1 MFSMNRCAPIFAAPV
16 AQAGRKLIAMSACLV
31 TILFAG
37 CELRSESG
45 LNPSAP
51 SAFASL
57 LVGEWR
63 SSSSTSLPTPNSC
76 TDLQWSVSQDTASTY
91 SGSFR
96 ATCGAGVQ
104 VEGTL
109 TGILV
114 DDQLALTGVGT
125 ATPLG
130 SIGCDFTLDG
140 IARVVSDTIQLDYT
154 GSTCLGPV
162 SGTEVLAQF

>member
-1 MFSMNRCAPIFAAPV
+1 M
-16 AQAGRKLIAMSACLV
+16 AQLGRKLLTGSACLA

-37 CELRSESG
+37 CEISSDGG

-51 SAFASL
+51 SGLASL
-57 LVGEWR
+57 LVGQW
-63 SSSSTSLPTPNSC
+63 SSSSSASPPTQDSC
-76 TDLQWSVSQDTASTY
+76 TDLQWSVSQETASTY
-91 SGSFR
+91 SGAFS
-96 ATCGAGVQ
+96 ATCGAGIE

-114 DDQLALTGVGT
+114 DDQLVLTGVGT

-130 SIGCDFTLDG
+130 SIGCDFTLVAT
-140 IARVVSDTIQLDYT
+140 ARVVGDTIQLDYA

>member
-1 MFSMNRCAPIFAAPV
+1 MTC
-16 AQAGRKLIAMSACLV
+16 SACLV
-31 TILFAG
+31 TILSAG
-37 CELRSESG
+37 CEVSSESG

-57 LVGEWR
+57 LVGEW
-63 SSSSTSLPTPNSC
+63 SSSSSSSLGTTDSC
-76 TDLQWSVSQDTASTY
+76 TDLQWSVSQESASTY
-91 SGSFR
+91 SGSFS
-96 ATCGAGVQ
+96 ATCGAGVV
-104 VEGTL
+104 VEGML

-125 ATPLG
+125 ATPVG

-140 IARVVSDTIQLDYT
+140 TARVVGDTIQLDYA
-154 GSTCLGPV
+154 GSTCMGPI